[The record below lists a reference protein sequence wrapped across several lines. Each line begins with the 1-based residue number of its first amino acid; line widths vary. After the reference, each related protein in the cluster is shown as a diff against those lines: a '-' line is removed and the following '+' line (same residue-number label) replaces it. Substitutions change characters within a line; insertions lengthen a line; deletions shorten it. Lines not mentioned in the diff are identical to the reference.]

1 MTWVKCPLKTVAS
14 SWSPFCYRT
23 TAKLAGGV
31 ATKLT
36 RLVPLASCAEDPSMT
51 LVWWKKEGTYC
62 NAQSMGKIKPNT
74 VTMEDFLH
82 PTFMNKSFRPYGK
95 KNRRHCTVAQM
106 DLIDIYRTFHLTT
119 AEYIVFIRTWTLLRL
134 DHILGHKTNVNKC
147 SKNWNH
153 IIYCFL
159 SIVR

>member
-1 MTWVKCPLKTVAS
+1 MKCPLKTVAS

-95 KNRRHCTVAQM
+95 KKSKTLHCSPNGSNRHLQNIPSHNCRIHSFHQNM
-106 DLIDIYRTFHLTT
+106 DIVETRP
-119 AEYIVFIRTWTLLRL
+119 YIRSQ
-134 DHILGHKTNVNKC
+134 NKC
-147 SKNWNH
+147 Q
-153 IIYCFL
+153 
-159 SIVR
+159 